1 MRDPP
6 EAPLRMMTYPSYIVA
21 YIGGS
26 GRSGSTVL
34 DMMLGGNSH
43 AFSGGQLDELSEW
56 VEGHRFCTC
65 RHVIEEC
72 PFWGSLIN
80 AGGSSMPPSL
90 NVGGRVRK
98 VIRTLSVMSSDAD
111 SNEAQEEEMAWRLID
126 RVVECT
132 GRRIIIDSSKAALRL
147 ARLNRNERRNCLRLI
162 HLVRDA
168 RGYVTSR
175 SFSTVVEGPDGSV
188 GYLSP
193 SSKRVVVADWLVQN
207 FVTLMLGVLFFR
219 GRYLVIRYEALTQD
233 PEGILGR
240 VAAFLGTEYEPSML
254 PPFDPTQL
262 HLIGGNS
269 SRLAFTELRYDDRW
283 RQKLSKREQIMI
295 KVATGWLYA
304 ALARLSARQLKVA
317 SVTSEG
323 AR

>member
-1 MRDPP
+1 
-6 EAPLRMMTYPSYIVA
+6 MTPDHSYTVA

-26 GRSGSTVL
+26 GRSGSTIL

-43 AFSGGQLDELSEW
+43 TFSGGQLDQLSEW
-56 VEGHRFCTC
+56 VEDHRFCTC
-65 RHVIEEC
+65 GHVIEEC
-72 PFWGSLIN
+72 PFWASLI
-80 AGGSSMPPSL
+80 AAVRSSMPPSL

-98 VIRTLSVMSSDAD
+98 VMRTLSVMSSDAD
-111 SNEAQEEEMAWRLID
+111 SSEAQEEEMAWRLFD
-126 RVVECT
+126 RVVERT

-147 ARLNRNERRNCLRLI
+147 ARLNRNERRHCLRLI

-175 SFSTVVEGPDGSV
+175 SFWTVVEGPDGSV

-193 SSKRVVVADWLVQN
+193 SSKHVGVADWLVQN
-207 FVTLMLGVLFFR
+207 LLTLVLGLLLFR
-219 GRYLVIRYEALTQD
+219 DRYLVIRYEALTHD

-240 VAAFLGTEYEPSML
+240 VAAFLDTEYEPSML
-254 PPFDPTQL
+254 PPFDPSQL

-269 SRLAFTELRYDDRW
+269 SRLSFTELRYDDKW
-283 RQKLSKREQIMI
+283 RQKLSEREQIMI

-304 ALARLSARQLKVA
+304 ALARLSAHQLKLA
-317 SVTSEG
+317 SVTNEG
-323 AR
+323 AGRRRA